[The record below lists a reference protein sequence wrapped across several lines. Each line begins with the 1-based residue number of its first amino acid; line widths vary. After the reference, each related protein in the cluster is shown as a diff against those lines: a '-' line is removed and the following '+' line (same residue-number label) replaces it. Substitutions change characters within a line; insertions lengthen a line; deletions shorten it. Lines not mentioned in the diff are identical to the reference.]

1 MERNYS
7 EKVCLCA
14 LNRIF
19 GFEPKV
25 AHRIVGAAGSASAV
39 FGMSADE
46 RAAMFGPYTGI
57 AARINQS
64 ELEHADD
71 ELRRLQD
78 AGCSFITMDEPG
90 YPALLREC
98 PDAPLGLYYRS
109 ASPPETVFNQRLQIA
124 VVGTRDVSLYG
135 KEWCRKIVGAM
146 AGARLKPM
154 IVSGFALGVD
164 ITAHLAALEGGL
176 PTVAVL
182 PTGIDDIYPSRHRSF
197 AGTLAATEGCALVT
211 DYPPGTEPK
220 AINFIRRNRIIAG
233 ICSGTVLIESKMKGG
248 GMITARLAAS
258 YDRDLMVLPGRADDP
273 RSQGCN
279 ALLREKLAEPVTDT
293 VHFLDVL
300 GLGSPARR
308 RIPDFEA
315 EVKERYEDVLD
326 PTELADMAAVAGVIR
341 HNRGI
346 TPDDICPEASLPYAR
361 VIRFVGMLESDGLI
375 SMDLLQRCTIN
386 VKIS

>member
-1 MERNYS
+1 MKRWTRAETQPS
-7 EKVCLCA
+7 GQPW
-14 LNRIF
+14 NR
-19 GFEPKV
+19 
-25 AHRIVGAAGSASAV
+25 RIRPTLTA
-39 FGMSADE
+39 
-46 RAAMFGPYTGI
+46 
-57 AARINQS
+57 
-64 ELEHADD
+64 
-71 ELRRLQD
+71 
-78 AGCSFITMDEPG
+78 C
-90 YPALLREC
+90 
-98 PDAPLGLYYRS
+98 
-109 ASPPETVFNQRLQIA
+109 
-124 VVGTRDVSLYG
+124 
-135 KEWCRKIVGAM
+135 
-146 AGARLKPM
+146 ARLKPL

-182 PTGIDDIYPSRHRSF
+182 PTGIDDVYPSRHRSF
-197 AGTLAATEGCALVT
+197 AGTLAATDGCALVT

-293 VHFLDVL
+293 VNFLDVL

-315 EVKERYEDVLD
+315 EVKERYEAVLA
-326 PTELADMAAVAGVIR
+326 PAELADMAAVATVIR

-346 TPDDICPEASLPYAR
+346 TPDDICPEACLPYAR
-361 VIRFVGMLESDGLI
+361 VIRLVGMLESDGFI